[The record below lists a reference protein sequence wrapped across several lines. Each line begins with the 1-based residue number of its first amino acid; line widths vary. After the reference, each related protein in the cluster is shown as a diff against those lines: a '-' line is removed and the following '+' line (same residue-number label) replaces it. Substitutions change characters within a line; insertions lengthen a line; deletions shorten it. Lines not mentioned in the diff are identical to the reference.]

1 MTGRNKETTKPR
13 PIKNKRVHRFAANQ
27 PANALIANRRDP
39 NTKHRKQLQK
49 KTQKTKGNNK
59 QGALSKALYPPKTKT
74 PEKRIKHMESRRR
87 RKDNN

>member
-39 NTKHRKQLQK
+39 NTKHRKQLQRN
-49 KTQKTKGNNK
+49 QKVTIKESTLC
-59 QGALSKALYPPKTKT
+59 QLHVLY
-74 PEKRIKHMESRRR
+74 RMF
-87 RKDNN
+87 